1 MAKRSSSKGKAK
13 GPPSTSG
20 AVGGPSTG
28 RGMKYQT
35 DYAVYQATGLI
46 LGALSVPLKQWKVGF
61 EPRIF
66 AETDLTAW
74 DLSTEPPETLIEA
87 KLTPTREE
95 ILDWLTRVQEGAKS
109 RPDRR
114 FELIYSRSSTPILKA
129 LERLQRIAAE
139 AAGDKDKFE
148 KLVEKEDIKDRGEI
162 LSRLGANPH
171 ELLRQ
176 TALKNVP
183 EEVLADSLQR
193 SAKLFTGEDE
203 GNRLLDFLFHR
214 FSEAI
219 PKRQTLSIDSLIEEA
234 RAAGMQLKARFPVI
248 PEHLPKEVASA
259 LFVLQ
264 SCPTEVHIGVLA
276 SAAGCSVDEL
286 EEKLDVYRQ
295 EKILHSED
303 GRWSLGPLPLDLAVA
318 NPAEVLTVALTSLLN
333 SLDSYARSKELRD
346 QILNV
351 VSLADKCLSTNPQ
364 LVATVFEKLDK
375 IVKRVGD
382 KYLVL
387 RAASLSVT
395 ASNQAARDENIIK
408 AEIRARICGVSWALQ
423 RLGRLEEA
431 HASASKSRDLA
442 ELIGSDENMAFC
454 YKCMG
459 RLRRMEAEGLPK
471 GALRDAKLDE
481 SVGLLTKAIDHFSI
495 ISKFGPNHPEVGDC
509 YSLLGRTYLVQGRLT
524 QARVEVGKAY
534 ERITDRV
541 SKDYIDLKILDAD
554 IEAGSDRGRAEDLY
568 NQAIELATDTNSEI
582 SEMRARAFLQRGR
595 NRAARGMQLAGA
607 RHKEEA
613 ARDFKEA
620 ARIWLSLGELK
631 SAATAQ
637 WEEMLLD
644 DQISPDTFRTLEQES
659 TPVKVKTIE
668 LLRQAMAPHQGKRV
682 AQRASVPRG
691 FLEDLIK
698 KARLVVAAEIKE

>member
-1 MAKRSSSKGKAK
+1 MARRSSNKGKAK
-13 GPPSTSG
+13 GPPSVSG

-46 LGALSVPLKQWKVGF
+46 LGALSVPLKQWKIGF

-66 AETDLTAW
+66 AEDDLTAW
-74 DLSTEPPETLIEA
+74 DLSIEPPETLIEA
-87 KLTPTREE
+87 KLTPTRED
-95 ILDWLTRVQEGAKS
+95 ILDWLNRVKEGAQS
-109 RPDRR
+109 HPDRR
-114 FELIYSRSSTPILKA
+114 FELVYSRSSTPILKS

-139 AAGDKDKFE
+139 AVGDKVKFE

-162 LSRLGANPH
+162 LSRLGAHPH
-171 ELLRQ
+171 ELLWQ

-203 GNRLLDFLFHR
+203 GKRLLDFLFHR

-219 PKRQTLSIDSLIEEA
+219 PKRQGLSIDSLIDEA
-234 RAAGMQLKARFPVI
+234 RAAGMQLKARFPVV

-318 NPAEVLTVALTSLLN
+318 NPAEVLAAALTSLLN
-333 SLDSYARSKELRD
+333 SLDNYARSKELRD

-351 VSLADKCLSTNPQ
+351 VSIADKCLSTNPR
-364 LVATVFEKLDK
+364 LVAIVFEKLDK

-387 RAASLSVT
+387 RAASLSVA

-423 RLGRLEEA
+423 RLDRLEEA

-442 ELIGSDENMAFC
+442 ELIGSDENLAFC

-471 GALRDAKLDE
+471 GPFRDAKLDE
-481 SVGLLTKAIDHFSI
+481 SVGLLRSAIDHFSS

-509 YSLLGRTYLVQGRLT
+509 HSLLGRTYLVQGRLT

-534 ERITDRV
+534 ERIIDRA

-554 IEAGSDRGRAEDLY
+554 IEARSDRGLAENLY
-568 NQAIELATDTNSEI
+568 DQAIELATDTNSEI
-582 SEMRARAFLQRGR
+582 CEMRARAFLQRGK
-595 NRAARGMQLAGA
+595 NRAAKGAQAAGGHHRG
-607 RHKEEA
+607 A
-613 ARDFKEA
+613 AAQDFKEA

-668 LLRQAMAPHQGKRV
+668 LLRLSMAPHQGRRV
-682 AQRASVPRG
+682 PQRSSVPRE
-691 FLEDLIK
+691 FLENLIK
-698 KARLVVAAEIKE
+698 KARLVIAAEIKE